1 MENAVKARNVLF
13 LIRSWAFG
21 GPHTIVLALMK
32 HLLKERYNVIC
43 VPYDTF
49 SGLDEIFIR
58 QARAMGLPPS
68 DERIPWKSRAN
79 WWKARQKVLE
89 LVHKYQI
96 HLIHTHDPHSNTM
109 IGIGRNAWPCAVV
122 ASAYGWWDGLFPFR
136 RFVYQ
141 WIERD
146 FALPQCDRVITV
158 SEDMKARILEG
169 PTREPIV
176 RVIRTGIEYTF
187 PGPGVR
193 DAFRARFGIPADA
206 LVVGTISRVSI
217 EKGHKYLIEAVA
229 QLSPRKPNLRVL
241 IVGDGPQR
249 ASLENLV
256 GQMGLCSTVLFTG
269 FEQDVSSA
277 RAAMDIFAQPSAQR
291 EGLPTAV
298 LEAQAAGLPVVA
310 SDIGGMRESLEDG
323 VTGLLVPPA
332 DANRLAKAIEL
343 LMDDGAMRTR
353 MGAAARERAAAH
365 FSMEHMVRR
374 VAETYE
380 EAWEQYAARQANRR

>member
-1 MENAVKARNVLF
+1 MENAVKPRNVLF

-32 HLLKERYNVIC
+32 HIPKDRYNVIC

-79 WWKARQKVLE
+79 WWKARHKVLE
-89 LVHKYQI
+89 LVRKYEIQ
-96 HLIHTHDPHSNTM
+96 LIHTHDPHSNTM
-109 IGIGRNAWPCAVV
+109 IGIGRTAWPCAVV

-136 RFVYQ
+136 RFLYQ

-146 FALPQCDRVITV
+146 FALPNCDRVITV
-158 SEDMKARILEG
+158 SNHMKARILRG
-169 PTREPIV
+169 PTQEAII
-176 RVIRTGIEYTF
+176 RVIHTGIENASQS
-187 PGPGVR
+187 PDAR

-217 EKGHKYLIEAVA
+217 EKGHKYLIQAVA
-229 QLSPRKPNLRVL
+229 QLSARKPNLRVL
-241 IVGDGPQR
+241 IVGDGPER
-249 ASLENLV
+249 TSLEYLV
-256 GQMGLCSTVLFTG
+256 KQMGLDSTVLFTG
-269 FEQDVSSA
+269 FEHDVSSA
-277 RAAMDIFAQPSAQR
+277 RVAMDIFAQPSVQR

-310 SDIGGMRESLEDG
+310 SDIGGMRESIEDG
-323 VTGLLVPPA
+323 VTGLLVPPG
-332 DANRLAKAIEL
+332 DANRLAKAIES
-343 LMDDGAMRTR
+343 LMDNGALRTR
-353 MGAAARERAAAH
+353 MGAAARERVATH
-365 FSMEHMVRR
+365 FSMEQMVRR
-374 VAETYE
+374 VADTYE